1 MSDKLD
7 LHEED
12 YLLAETVI
20 KLTAIERLL
29 VKSGILT
36 SNAILDEMKVI
47 SQELIDVM
55 LKHKN
60 SKN

>member
-29 VKSGILT
+29 VRAGVITNDEL
-36 SNAILDEMKVI
+36 LGEMKKL

-55 LKHKN
+55 IKHQNNKN
-60 SKN
+60 